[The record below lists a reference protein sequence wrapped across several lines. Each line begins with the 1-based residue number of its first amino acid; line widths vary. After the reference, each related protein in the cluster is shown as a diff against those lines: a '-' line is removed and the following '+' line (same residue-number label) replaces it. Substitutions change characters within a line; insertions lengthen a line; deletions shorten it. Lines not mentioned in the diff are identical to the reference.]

1 MEGIGEIEALIDTG
15 GVCLIQKDFLSQSI
29 LSKTTNSSSS
39 CSSCYLINGTKVENN
54 LGCVNLAVT
63 ILGSTVSVPFYI
75 TDQVVGNFIVLGVSW
90 MLKMGIVLESDGSR
104 FWLSLGGKKNEMESK
119 EPPCPISPV
128 TLGGIG
134 LVKTIVDTGAG
145 FSAIRADT
153 LTDNVISSMIPT
165 SITVLASNGS
175 VANVLGCVSLY
186 VTYLGT
192 TSLLE
197 NVCVLSEMPVPFI
210 LGVGWIHETRVVI
223 YSDGSNIVVHQP
235 NR

>member
-1 MEGIGEIEALIDTG
+1 M
-15 GVCLIQKDFLSQSI
+15 S
-29 LSKTTNSSSS
+29 
-39 CSSCYLINGTKVENN
+39 YH
-54 LGCVNLAVT
+54 
-63 ILGSTVSVPFYI
+63 
-75 TDQVVGNFIVLGVSW
+75 
-90 MLKMGIVLESDGSR
+90 SR
-104 FWLSLGGKKNEMESK
+104 DIRRHWTSE
-119 EPPCPISPV
+119 V
-128 TLGGIG
+128 
-134 LVKTIVDTGAG
+134 VKTIVDTGAG

-210 LGVGWIHETRVVI
+210 LGVGWIHEARVVI